1 MTAQRDEHT
10 IAIHIMR
17 CVGTDAVRHHLTP
30 TAGLCSLC
38 GITLRITCAIHIFFW
53 LYWV

>member
-1 MTAQRDEHT
+1 MTVQCDERT

-17 CVGTDAVRHHLTP
+17 CVGTDAVGHHLTP

-38 GITLRITCAIHIFFW
+38 GNTFKITCTIHIFFW
-53 LYWV
+53 LY